1 MTKQV
6 YSGYRIHLQ
15 ANQLGI
21 PAIPQTIKGAC
32 RDIVQSLKEGP
43 LNFKLDELNR
53 LLNNNVPGGG
63 GGGDS
68 ASISIALADIATE
81 NPPGTWT
88 LDEDYT
94 LAVGTTLTIAPGITF
109 IIPDS
114 PDSLTLTV
122 NGTLQVSNG
131 GTITTLGT
139 LINNSNQTVQVD
151 EFALF
156 TIDGGTCVNNGTFTN
171 DGRLDISNGG
181 SLEVAEGSTIEN
193 NGDVYVYGTNSNIQI
208 AGDATFTNS
217 GGLYA
222 SDGTLIGGEG
232 QITGTGT
239 QGSESPPVCDAQT
252 FTSPLEQDET
262 VEICQTFTVDPG
274 TTFTIPAFTTFTN
287 NGIMTV
293 CGELIINGTFINN
306 AYVNFDL
313 SGAIC
318 KIYKDGV
325 DTSGNFINNGTCIN
339 NGSIYIYDDGTLE
352 NNGIINNTAGYIYRG
367 DGDGDGECGTGII
380 TGTIQGTQPVVGCP
394 PVPPTQTPSYF
405 AYTGALQTYTVAA
418 DGTITAYVYG
428 AGGGGGGCPSAL
440 SGYVSAKGGCGGYAT
455 GTFTVSQGQ
464 LLNII
469 VGGAGNGGTKNNSV
483 KSGAT
488 LGGYGGGGN
497 GGVRADDDSYDGGG
511 GGGYS
516 GIYIGANIQANYILI
531 AGGGGGGGGK
541 GDSDNTPRGVG
552 GSGGGSAGTG
562 GSFPT
567 DGTIYPASAGKH
579 DVGGIGWATSSNT
592 DGVGTELQGGSAQP
606 VSGNEGGGGGG
617 GGGYYGGGGG
627 RNSRGGG
634 GGSGYIGI
642 NVTDGQL
649 FPGSI
654 DNSGGKDTIYYPTDG
669 GSNIFNIGFGV
680 FVWAGD
686 NEGGNGLVVLEF
698 TPN

>member
-114 PDSLTLTV
+114 PTSLTLTV

-156 TIDGGTCVNNGTFTN
+156 TIDGGTCINNGTFTN
-171 DGRLDISNGG
+171 YGRLDISDGG
-181 SLEVAEGSTIEN
+181 SLQVAEGSTIEN
-193 NGDVYVYGTNSNIQI
+193 NGDVYVYGANSTIEI
-208 AGDATFTNS
+208 AVGGTFENS
-217 GGLYA
+217 GGLNNFSGGDVIGIVSGNPEG
-222 SDGTLIGGEG
+222 SD
-232 QITGTGT
+232 
-239 QGSESPPVCDAQT
+239 SPPACVEKIIS
-252 FTSPLEQDET
+252 SPLEQDET
-262 VEICQTFTVDPG
+262 LEVCQSFTVDPG

-325 DTSGNFINNGTCIN
+325 DSSGNFINDGTCIN
-339 NGSIYIYDDGTLE
+339 NGSIYVYDDGTLE

-394 PVPPTQTPSYF
+394 PVPPTQT
-405 AYTGALQTYTVAA
+405 
-418 DGTITAYVYG
+418 
-428 AGGGGGGCPSAL
+428 
-440 SGYVSAKGGCGGYAT
+440 
-455 GTFTVSQGQ
+455 
-464 LLNII
+464 
-469 VGGAGNGGTKNNSV
+469 
-483 KSGAT
+483 
-488 LGGYGGGGN
+488 
-497 GGVRADDDSYDGGG
+497 
-511 GGGYS
+511 
-516 GIYIGANIQANYILI
+516 
-531 AGGGGGGGGK
+531 
-541 GDSDNTPRGVG
+541 
-552 GSGGGSAGTG
+552 
-562 GSFPT
+562 
-567 DGTIYPASAGKH
+567 
-579 DVGGIGWATSSNT
+579 
-592 DGVGTELQGGSAQP
+592 
-606 VSGNEGGGGGG
+606 
-617 GGGYYGGGGG
+617 
-627 RNSRGGG
+627 
-634 GGSGYIGI
+634 
-642 NVTDGQL
+642 
-649 FPGSI
+649 
-654 DNSGGKDTIYYPTDG
+654 
-669 GSNIFNIGFGV
+669 
-680 FVWAGD
+680 
-686 NEGGNGLVVLEF
+686 
-698 TPN
+698 